1 MIAVIFEAK
10 TNPNQQ
16 ERYLQ
21 LANELRPLLEE
32 IEGFIGIERFQSLSV
47 QGKILSLSWWRDENA
62 VLAWRNNVFHQA
74 AQIQGRESIFLNY
87 TIRVAHVARA
97 YSSEDKG

>member
-10 TNPNQQ
+10 TNSNQQ

-32 IEGFIGIERFQSLSV
+32 IEGFIGIER
-47 QGKILSLSWWRDENA
+47 
-62 VLAWRNNVFHQA
+62 
-74 AQIQGRESIFLNY
+74 
-87 TIRVAHVARA
+87 
-97 YSSEDKG
+97 

>member
-32 IEGFIGIERFQSLSV
+32 IERFISIERFRSLTV

-97 YSSEDKG
+97 YSLEDKG